1 MLHGKPAEGFGMPR
15 CMSTCSGWKKENVCL
30 WQGHHQK
37 DLEHFGGVVSEMQ
50 VPEQGRLTTKVF
62 NKHDL

>member
-1 MLHGKPAEGFGMPR
+1 MPR

-50 VPEQGRLTTKVF
+50 VPEKGRLTTKVF